1 MATRPHRPVTPEEYL
16 ANERVAEYKSEY
28 FAGEVF
34 ALAGASRGHNLIVTN
49 LIVTVGGKLRGGGC
63 DIYGSDLRVKVIP
76 LGKYTYPDVT
86 IACGGQEFEDDR
98 EDTLLN
104 PTVIIEVLSDSTEK
118 YDRGVKFEHY
128 RRIVSLREYILV
140 SQGRP
145 LVEQYV
151 RGEDGGW
158 IFTEAH
164 GPDGILVLSSIGQT
178 LALSDIYNR
187 VDS

>member
-1 MATRPHRPVTPEEYL
+1 MATRPHRHITPEEYL
-16 ANERVAEYKSEY
+16 ADERVAEYKSEY

-49 LIVTVGGKLRGGGC
+49 LIVAIGGTLKGGGG
-63 DIYGSDLRVKVIP
+63 DIYGSDLRVKVTP

-86 IACGGQEFEDDR
+86 IARGRQEFEDDR

-128 RRIVSLREYILV
+128 RRIPELTENILEF
-140 SQGRP
+140 
-145 LVEQYV
+145 L
-151 RGEDGGW
+151 
-158 IFTEAH
+158 H
-164 GPDGILVLSSIGQT
+164 GQWFQ
-178 LALSDIYNR
+178 R
-187 VDS
+187 W